1 MSNREPIEPETA
13 PGATEAPWADG
24 AFGPEG
30 YPELRARL
38 VRYARKLAGD
48 AVLDGRTAEDWADL
62 ALLKLWRGERKAGA
76 HEAEVVLFGT
86 VRSLVHH
93 ARKRAERSRTIGVG
107 EDRDR
112 AEHSDVNALHLRDA
126 LRKVAE
132 RLSLAGFEDAREVV
146 LCLLEHGGALLK
158 PRELADA
165 LGWERARV
173 YKAWERVKERFATV
187 WNAGD

>member
-1 MSNREPIEPETA
+1 MSTRDPIDPELA

-93 ARKRAERSRTIGVG
+93 ARKRAERSRAIGAG
-107 EDRDR
+107 EDRSTI
-112 AEHSDVNALHLRDA
+112 AGVNALHLRDA

-132 RLSLAGFEDAREVV
+132 RLALAGCEDARAVV
-146 LCLLEHGGALLK
+146 LCLLEHEGALLK
-158 PRELADA
+158 PRELAEA